1 MTSTKMREI
10 LESIDRDRSILMSV
24 IEGLQPQQLSYRVS
38 PEAWSIE
45 DVLHHLALADES
57 SAKLMALMLRRA
69 REESLPPDPSPD
81 SSVLDSIDGV
91 VDRAETQKAK
101 APERVTPRGRIEV
114 EESLS
119 RLRLSRGKIETSVEA
134 LSAFDLSKLAFPHP
148 FFGELNTY
156 QWLLVTGWHERRH
169 ARQIERIKSS
179 LGIPGGAVST

>member
-1 MTSTKMREI
+1 MTSTKIREI
-10 LESIDRDRSILMSV
+10 LQTIDRDRSNLLSAV
-24 IEGLQPQQLSYRVS
+24 EGLQPGQLGHREL

-81 SSVLDSIDGV
+81 RSVLDSIDEV
-91 VDRAETQKAK
+91 VARAENQKAK
-101 APERVTPRGRIEV
+101 APDRVTPRSRIEV

-119 RLRLSRGKIETSVEA
+119 RLRLSRDKIETTVEA
-134 LSAFDLSKLAFPHP
+134 LSAFDLSLLTFPHP

-169 ARQIERIKSS
+169 TRQIERVKSS
-179 LGIPGGAVST
+179 PGFPGGAIST